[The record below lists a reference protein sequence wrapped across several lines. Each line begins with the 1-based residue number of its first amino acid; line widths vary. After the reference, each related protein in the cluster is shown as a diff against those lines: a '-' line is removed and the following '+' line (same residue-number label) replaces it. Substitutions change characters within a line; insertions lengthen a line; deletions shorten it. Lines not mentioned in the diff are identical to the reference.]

1 MMDARLVDSGGV
13 RRFSDAR
20 IQAAIDSAL
29 ASVKPE
35 SKVAVVVHHTYAYPG
50 GVAGENRT
58 TATLL
63 VRLPQG
69 FSVAAAGYK
78 DWTSGEIGG
87 EAQLVWEI

>member
-1 MMDARLVDSGGV
+1 MMDSRLVDSGGV
-13 RRFSDAR
+13 RRFSDTR

-29 ASVKPE
+29 ASVKPD
-35 SKVAVVVHHTYAYPG
+35 SKVAVVVHHIYAHPG

-78 DWTSGEIGG
+78 DWSKGEIGA
-87 EAQLVWEI
+87 EAQLVWEL